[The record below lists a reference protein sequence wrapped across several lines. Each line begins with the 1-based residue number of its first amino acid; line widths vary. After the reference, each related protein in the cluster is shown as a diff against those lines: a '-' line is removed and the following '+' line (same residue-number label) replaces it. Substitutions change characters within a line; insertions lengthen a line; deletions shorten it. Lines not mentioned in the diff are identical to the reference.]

1 MKACESRVER
11 AHIDRHFA
19 GRISAADEQRMRTHL
34 ADCADCQRYYERHLV
49 LAEIDP
55 GALTTEQRIAGGLG
69 LSPRRA
75 SPLLPVYAGVSLAV
89 CGLALLLFAPWKG
102 DEAGSDEFMAR
113 GAALT
118 PAPAELVVYR
128 VQRGSAPERVEHKIK
143 RSDELMF
150 AYRNDKGFRYL
161 CVFAVDESKQ
171 VYWYYPGWSD
181 PNTTPEAVSIG
192 KTSTLVELPDAV
204 SHELTARK
212 LRLFAVFSDTSR
224 SVRDVEERV
233 KSFESARAGPLFQG
247 TFELVLPLE
256 VE

>member
-1 MKACESRVER
+1 MKACESSVQR

-19 GRISAADEQRMRTHL
+19 GRISVADERRMRTHL
-34 ADCADCQRYYERHLV
+34 ADCADCQSYYERHLV

-55 GALTTEQRIAGGLG
+55 EALTTEQRIASGLG

-89 CGLALLLFAPWKG
+89 CGLVLLLFAPWKG
-102 DEAGSDEFMAR
+102 HDADAGVFSAR

-128 VQRGSAPERVEHKIK
+128 AQAGGAPERVERSIK

-161 CVFAVDESKQ
+161 LVFAVDESKQ
-171 VYWYYPGWSD
+171 IYWYYPGWSD
-181 PNTTPEAVSIG
+181 PNTTPDAVSID
-192 KTSTLVELPDAV
+192 KASKLVELPDAV
-204 SHELTARK
+204 SHELTGRK
-212 LRLFAVFSDTSR
+212 LRMFAVFSDTSR
-224 SVRDVEERV
+224 SVRDIEERV
-233 KSFESARAGPLFQG
+233 KSLESARTGPLFPG
-247 TFELVLPLE
+247 TFELELPLE